1 MDPQPRQL
9 GGVGRVVAFFVAA
22 VPLFVGGGCVEDPAY
37 RPADLQLDLPG
48 LVPTSAALARTCVVG
63 VGERQAG
70 ARLEGRLVFTGV
82 PTTAPVDVVI
92 DLFDEAGTLLA
103 QGRGV
108 DVDGYAQGE
117 RVDCVPGLDSGDLPV
132 ETCEPCSAEGKFAE
146 PDEPSWVLAIR
157 FTGDVL

>member
-1 MDPQPRQL
+1 MDPEPRRV
-9 GGVGRVVAFFVAA
+9 GGVGRLVAFAA
-22 VPLFVGGGCVEDPAY
+22 ALVVGGGCVEDPAY

-48 LVPTSAALARTCVVG
+48 LVPTSAALARVCVVG

-82 PTTAPVDVVI
+82 PTTGPVDVEI
-92 DLFDEAGTLLA
+92 DLLDEAGTLLA
-103 QGRGV
+103 QGRGF

-117 RVDCVPGLDSGDLPV
+117 RVDCVPDLDSGDLPV

-157 FTGDVL
+157 FTGAAP

>member
-1 MDPQPRQL
+1 VGPQPRRV
-9 GGVGRVVAFFVAA
+9 GGVGRHAAFAA
-22 VPLFVGGGCVEDPAY
+22 ALVLCGGCVEDPAY

-48 LVPTSAALARTCVVG
+48 LVPTSAALVRTCVIG

-82 PTTAPVDVVI
+82 PTTGPVDVVV
-92 DLFDEAGTLLA
+92 DLFDEAGTLLS
-103 QGRGV
+103 QGRGF
-108 DVDGYAQGE
+108 DVEGWAPGE
-117 RVDCVPGLDSGDLPV
+117 RVDCVSGLDSGDLPV

-157 FTGDVL
+157 FTGDAP